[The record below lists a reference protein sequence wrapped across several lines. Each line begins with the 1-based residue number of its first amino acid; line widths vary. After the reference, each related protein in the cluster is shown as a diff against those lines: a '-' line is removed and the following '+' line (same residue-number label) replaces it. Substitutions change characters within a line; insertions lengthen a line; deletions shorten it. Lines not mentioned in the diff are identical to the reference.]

1 MTDRSRMLATIAER
15 LGRKVGDPAPPP
27 PALSAMPAIAADAL
41 VTTFQQKLQAI
52 GGHVHHAT
60 PTNVGAVVA
69 ALLRQLAATRAFSS
83 DADAIRKV
91 TAATADLQWLGP
103 DAPRAELLACDVGVT
118 TAWLGIAETG
128 TLVLRSDLERSRQAS
143 LVPPV
148 HVALLDSRRLVGT
161 LGAALA
167 ELPRPLPPAVTFVT
181 GPSRTADIE
190 LQLVVGVHGP
200 KSLHVVLIGT

>member
-1 MTDRSRMLATIAER
+1 MSERSRMLADIAAR
-15 LGRKVGDPAPPP
+15 LCRKVGASAPPP
-27 PALSAMPAIAADAL
+27 PPLAAMPTIAAEAL
-41 VTTFQQKLQAI
+41 VATFAQKLAAI

-60 PTNVGAVVA
+60 AATVGAVVGGVLQQIDA
-69 ALLRQLAATRAFSS
+69 KRVFAS
-83 DADAIRKV
+83 DAEALR
-91 TAATADLQWLGP
+91 ALATSKPQLRWHGP
-103 DAPRAELLACDVGVT
+103 DDPRQELLATDVGIT

-148 HVALLDSRRLVGT
+148 HIALLDSRRLVPT

-167 ELPRPLPPAVTFVT
+167 QLPRPLPPAVTFVT

-200 KSLHVVLIGT
+200 KALHVILLDG

>member
-1 MTDRSRMLATIAER
+1 MSVRSRMLADIAAR
-15 LGRKVGDPAPPP
+15 LGRKVSASAPPP
-27 PALSAMPAIAADAL
+27 PPLPAMPGIAGNMLA
-41 VTTFQQKLQAI
+41 TTFEQKLVAI

-60 PTNVGAVVA
+60 AATVGAVVA
-69 ALLRQLAATRAFSS
+69 GLLQQFAAGRIFAS
-83 DADAIRKV
+83 DADSVRALA
-91 TAATADLQWLGP
+91 AATPDRHWHGP
-103 DAPRAELLACDVGVT
+103 DDPRTELLATDVGVT
-118 TAWLGIAETG
+118 SAWLGIAETG

-161 LGAALA
+161 LGAALQQ
-167 ELPRPLPPAVTFVT
+167 LPRPLPPAVTFVT

-200 KSLHVVLIGT
+200 KALHVVLLDG